1 MIAHCFNPVDDFKF
15 EVDVTKGYVDEL
27 RILSNSMYGRM
38 GITLFEQ
45 QHFVVQIIIHPDFVS
60 NSK

>member
-1 MIAHCFNPVDDFKF
+1 MIAHCFNPKDVFKF

-27 RILSNSMYGRM
+27 RILSHTMYGRM
-38 GITLFEQ
+38 GITFFEQ
-45 QHFVVQIIIHPDFVS
+45 QHFVEQIIIHPDFVS